1 MSPDIT
7 ATLLILTSAFLHAS
21 WNALVKHAPDKYA
34 TVIFAT
40 SYCGIMFVPFVF
52 FVELPT
58 PIMWAWIAGSI
69 AVRLTYQWLA
79 VKSLETNPLTVA
91 YPLSRGIGPLLVTLF
106 AVFILKENLPVTN
119 YLGISILVL
128 GILLTLSFKAAM
140 PAPSRLALA
149 YPVLAGS
156 FIAFY
161 TIVDSRAVIN
171 TGDPY
176 TYIVWSGI
184 AFAPA
189 TMLAGIAQRGPRM
202 VTECLSTWRAGIP
215 VALISN
221 LAYALVLLAYSL
233 GNVAEIA
240 ALRETSIVFASLIGF
255 FWLKEK
261 VSKSKLVS
269 ICLIAIGALI
279 LKL

>member
-1 MSPDIT
+1 MSPDII
-7 ATLLILTSAFLHAS
+7 ATLLILSSAFLHAS

-40 SYCGIMFVPFVF
+40 SYCGIMFVPFAF
-52 FVELPT
+52 FVEFPT
-58 PIMWAWIAGSI
+58 STMWAWIASSV

-91 YPLSRGIGPLLVTLF
+91 YPLSRGMGPLLVTLF
-106 AVFILKENLPVTN
+106 AVFILHETLPLTS
-119 YLGISILVL
+119 YLGISILIL
-128 GILLTLSFKAAM
+128 GILFTLSFKGAE
-140 PAPSRLALA
+140 PAPSRSALI
-149 YPVLAGS
+149 YPILAGS

-176 TYIVWSGI
+176 AYIVWSGI

-189 TMLAGIAQRGPRM
+189 TLLAGIMQRGPRM
-202 VTECLSTWRAGIP
+202 VTECLSTWRLGLP
-215 VALISN
+215 VAVISN
-221 LAYALVLLAYSL
+221 MAYALVLLAYSL
-233 GNVAEIA
+233 GSIAEIA

-261 VSKSKLVS
+261 ISKNKLVS